1 MPVVRVWPATDKTS
15 VKDFRHFNKSNNNSA
30 KDEVKDTK
38 KMDSDTEVEIKTSE
52 EQNTKDS
59 PKNATMITLWR
70 EFRENTTLH
79 GLKHARRENKYQ
91 LRW

>member
-1 MPVVRVWPATDKTS
+1 M
-15 VKDFRHFNKSNNNSA
+15 
-30 KDEVKDTK
+30 E
-38 KMDSDTEVEIKTSE
+38 SDTEVEIKTSE

-59 PKNATMITLWR
+59 PKNATMLTLWR